1 MRFGPWMSSAEAA
14 RTRAMQGDGSVRN
27 HFGADRSV
35 PRIGTHRLD
44 GAFEPAIVQRM
55 EKRDA

>member
-1 MRFGPWMSSAEAA
+1 MSSAEAA